1 MGSNLFDHPNG
12 WIGKT
17 PWWKDAVFYQVYPA
31 SFKDSN
37 GDGWGDIPGLISKID
52 YLHQLG
58 VDVVWLSPMFES
70 PQKDMGYD
78 ISDYQ
83 AVYARYGTLE
93 DVDQL
98 IDACHSRGMKLIL
111 DLVVNHTSDQHPWF

>member
-1 MGSNLFDHPNG
+1 MGSNLFHHPDG
-12 WIGKT
+12 WAGT
-17 PWWKDAVFYQVYPA
+17 TQWWKDAVFYQVYPA

-52 YLHQLG
+52 YLCQLG

-83 AVYARYGTLE
+83 AVYARYGTVQ
-93 DVDQL
+93 DVDRL
-98 IDACHSRGMKLIL
+98 TAACHSRGMKLIL
-111 DLVVNHTSDQHPWF
+111 DLVVNHT